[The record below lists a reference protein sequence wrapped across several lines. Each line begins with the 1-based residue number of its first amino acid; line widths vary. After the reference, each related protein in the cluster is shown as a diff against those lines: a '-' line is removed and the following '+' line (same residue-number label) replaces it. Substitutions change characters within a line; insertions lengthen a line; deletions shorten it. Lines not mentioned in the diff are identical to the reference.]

1 MKKLFLLIFMLVNCI
16 GLYAQQVMET
26 PVLIIAAVLFVLG
39 MLVRKYP
46 NLIAGYNTMTA
57 EQKKN
62 VDVKGLSNFM
72 CRSLCVIAVL
82 MIVSY
87 FVMVARSV
95 NEKAVSVVSTT
106 LIPIIGSI
114 YMVVKAQRYDRNG
127 K

>member
-1 MKKLFLLIFMLVNCI
+1 
-16 GLYAQQVMET
+16 MET

-95 NEKAVSVVSTT
+95 NEKAVSVVSTP

>member
-1 MKKLFLLIFMLVNCI
+1 
-16 GLYAQQVMET
+16 MET

-72 CRSLCVIAVL
+72 RRSLCVIAVL

-95 NEKAVSVVSTT
+95 NEKSGVSCVDNAYTNHRFN
-106 LIPIIGSI
+106 I
-114 YMVVKAQRYDRNG
+114 YGG
-127 K
+127 KGAAIR

>member
-1 MKKLFLLIFMLVNCI
+1 
-16 GLYAQQVMET
+16 MET

-82 MIVSY
+82 MIVSD
-87 FVMVARSV
+87 FVMVAR
-95 NEKAVSVVSTT
+95 

>member
-1 MKKLFLLIFMLVNCI
+1 
-16 GLYAQQVMET
+16 MET

-82 MIVSY
+82 MIVVI
-87 FVMVARSV
+87 F
-95 NEKAVSVVSTT
+95 
-106 LIPIIGSI
+106 
-114 YMVVKAQRYDRNG
+114 RNG
-127 K
+127 CKVSKRKSGVSCVDNAHTNHRFNIYGGKGAAIR

>member
-1 MKKLFLLIFMLVNCI
+1 
-16 GLYAQQVMET
+16 MET

-39 MLVRKYP
+39 MHVSKYP

-57 EQKKN
+57 EQKKK

-72 CRSLCVIAVL
+72 RRSLCVIAVL

-95 NEKAVSVVSTT
+95 NEKAVSVVSTM

>member
-1 MKKLFLLIFMLVNCI
+1 M
-16 GLYAQQVMET
+16 
-26 PVLIIAAVLFVLG
+26 LIIAAVLFVLG

-72 CRSLCVIAVL
+72 RRSLCVIAVL
-82 MIVSY
+82 MIVIVSY

-95 NEKAVSVVSTT
+95 NEKAVSVVSTM

>member
-1 MKKLFLLIFMLVNCI
+1 MLF
-16 GLYAQQVMET
+16 QTKQVVKYQET
-26 PVLIIAAVLFVLG
+26 KRIYL
-39 MLVRKYP
+39 LVRKYP

-87 FVMVARSV
+87 FVMVARAKT
-95 NEKAVSVVSTT
+95 KASKQMKTNA
-106 LIPIIGSI
+106 
-114 YMVVKAQRYDRNG
+114 YQA
-127 K
+127 

>member
-1 MKKLFLLIFMLVNCI
+1 
-16 GLYAQQVMET
+16 MET

-114 YMVVKAQRYDRNG
+114 YMYMVVKAQRYDRNG

>member
-1 MKKLFLLIFMLVNCI
+1 
-16 GLYAQQVMET
+16 MET

-72 CRSLCVIAVL
+72 RRSLCVIAVL

-87 FVMVARSV
+87 FVMVARAV
-95 NEKAVSVVSTT
+95 NEKAVSVVSTM

>member
-1 MKKLFLLIFMLVNCI
+1 M
-16 GLYAQQVMET
+16 
-26 PVLIIAAVLFVLG
+26 IIAAVLFVLG

-72 CRSLCVIAVL
+72 IAVL

-95 NEKAVSVVSTT
+95 NEKAVSVVSTM